1 AAIAGKVVTATYSYS
16 SGNYIVI
23 DHGNGVR
30 TIYCHASKL
39 LVKVGDE
46 VKRGQVIMKVGSTG
60 VSTGS
65 HLHFGIFING
75 TAVNPLDYVD
85 STKVLK

>member
-1 AAIAGKVVTATYSYS
+1 M
-16 SGNYIVI
+16 I